1 MKLALLILVASAPA
15 LAQVRVEPRSFV
27 KERHFFF
34 SGGLTWLDRNDY
46 YVSPGGAFSAVYY
59 FRESDGV
66 ELRTAFF
73 WSHLDGSA
81 QEVVSQAGLYPDA
94 QKPQVLLLV
103 GWRHS
108 LTYGKVALFSTV
120 VHFDVQS
127 GVHAGTLMT
136 DRAATPALAGSFGV
150 VAGIGRRA
158 FAQLDLALLG
168 SMESRSERVLA
179 LGLLPLLTFG
189 WSL

>member
-1 MKLALLILVASAPA
+1 MKLALLILIASPA
-15 LAQVRVEPRSFV
+15 VFAQVRVEPRSLV
-27 KERHFFF
+27 KERRFFL
-34 SGGLTWLDRNDY
+34 SGGLTFLDRNDY
-46 YVSPGGAFSAVYY
+46 YVSPGGAVSATYY

-66 ELRTAFF
+66 ELRAAFF

-94 QKPQVLLLV
+94 QKPEVLLLA

-108 LTYGKVALFSTV
+108 LTYGKVALFSGV
-120 VHFDVQS
+120 IHFDVQS

-136 DRAATPALAGSFGV
+136 DRAATPAVAGSFGV
-150 VAGIGRRA
+150 VAGLGTRG
-158 FAQLDLALLG
+158 FAQFDLALLG
-168 SMESRSERVLA
+168 SLENRSQRVLA
-179 LGLLPLLTFG
+179 LGALPLLSFG